1 MKENSH
7 KEVSS
12 TQTLFHIIPSNM
24 VYEFKNGNYTGRH
37 ETEEETIKRIQRKI
51 EEENTFNSY
60 RFNPETV
67 NYSLN

>member
-12 TQTLFHIIPSNM
+12 NNTLFHTIPSHM
-24 VYEFKNGNYTGRH
+24 VYEFKNANYTGRD
-37 ETEEETIKRIQRKI
+37 ETNEEMMKRIQRKI

>member
-1 MKENSH
+1 MKENNN
-7 KEVSS
+7 KEVSLNN
-12 TQTLFHIIPSNM
+12 TLFHTIPSNM
-24 VYEFKNGNYTGRH
+24 VYEMKNGNYTGRY
-37 ETEEETIKRIQRKI
+37 ETDEEMIKRIQRKI